1 MIIDGALV
9 ECDCADG
16 GSTSILTIT
25 ATHPPTKHGLYCE
38 AAYGGCT
45 DKRFNDFMDTLSAAP
60 LCHFCAGSFQTCG
73 AGNDVSDGRHIIH
86 IDRWRIRK
94 DSFKPSWRLEAADD
108 DDDDDDDAEDDDDE
122 ADGAAGKKSSS
133 SKPSGFSFYDLVK
146 RDGVSGEAA
155 QPEDDQKISKLKE
168 KLKMLKE
175 THRQAE
181 SGAQHGRVSKKIKK
195 APADTLSSRIGEAL
209 KVVAEKESA
218 RRSKRKKKKH
228 KKHKKKGKPSD
239 RCSSSSSS
247 SDSSSSSRE
256 EHFQGAWG
264 RHHGSSLVSKVRK
277 APGRLTTM
285 VLEKMQEFLT
295 IRQGEGESNE
305 VLAPMCQAYVTSVL
319 LPSLGGEVGSRNSE
333 ELRTLAMAMDC
344 IIKGQV
350 AQGLDVLAGRFSAV
364 ETLATSKDWDLAKHL
379 QVQPSQAV
387 SCVNETLLDFAKR
400 RAKDALKLKV

>member
-1 MIIDGALV
+1 
-9 ECDCADG
+9 
-16 GSTSILTIT
+16 
-25 ATHPPTKHGLYCE
+25 
-38 AAYGGCT
+38 
-45 DKRFNDFMDTLSAAP
+45 MDTLSAAP
-60 LCHFCAGSFQTCG
+60 LWHFCAGSFQTRG
-73 AGNDVSDGRHIIH
+73 AGNDASDGRHIIH

-94 DSFKPSWRLEAADD
+94 DSFKPSWRLEAAG
-108 DDDDDDDAEDDDDE
+108 DDDAEDDVDE
-122 ADGAAGKKSSS
+122 ADGAAGKNASS

-155 QPEDDQKISKLKE
+155 QPEDDQKISELNE
-168 KLKMLKE
+168 MLKMLKE

-181 SGAQHGRVSKKIKK
+181 SGAQHGQVSKQIKK
-195 APADTLSSRIGEAL
+195 APADTLSNRIAEAL

-239 RCSSSSSS
+239 RCVSSSSSS
-247 SDSSSSSRE
+247 SDSSSSSRV

-333 ELRTLAMAMDC
+333 ELRTLAMAIDC
-344 IIKGQV
+344 NIKGQV

-364 ETLATSKDWDLAKHL
+364 ETLATSKDWDLAMHL

-387 SCVNETLLDFAKR
+387 SCVNETLFDFAKR
-400 RAKDALKLKV
+400 RAKDTLKLKV